1 MTIASPDL
9 VTALRTGRTSRR
21 ASGRRVVLVLGAAL
35 AATAALSLMIGET
48 FHTPAEVAAVLGG
61 RHVPGASFA
70 VGELRLPRTALAV
83 LAGASFGMSGVVF
96 QTMLRNQLASPDIIG
111 IADGAGAAGVVAIV
125 FFHLNQA
132 AVSGFALTAGL
143 LVAAG
148 IYVLSLRG
156 RFVGTRLILIGIG
169 VAALLQSVVTYS
181 LSKAASWDLP
191 TATRWL
197 TGSLNSASWQWV
209 APVAVTLMVVA
220 PLLILS
226 GHRLSV
232 LHMGTDL
239 ATGLGVPVAVTRV
252 AVIVGA
258 VALIAVATAACGPV
272 AFVAFM
278 SGPVA
283 LRLVGGGSSPIIP
296 SALVGALLV
305 LTADLVGQFALDTRY
320 PVGVV
325 TGLLGAPYLI
335 HLLIRSR
342 RTGGIS

>member
-1 MTIASPDL
+1 MTLPSPDL
-9 VTALRTGRTSRR
+9 ISSLRAGR
-21 ASGRRVVLVLGAAL
+21 ASHRAAGRRVTLVLAAVL
-35 AATAALSLMIGET
+35 AAVAALSLMVGET
-48 FHTPAEVAAVLGG
+48 FYSPAEVTAVLLGQ
-61 RHVPGASFA
+61 HVPGASFT
-70 VGELRLPRTALAV
+70 VGELRLPRTVLAV

-111 IADGAGAAGVVAIV
+111 VADGAGAAGVVAIV
-125 FFHLNQA
+125 FLNLSQA
-132 AVSGFALTAGL
+132 AVSGLALAAGL
-143 LVAAG
+143 AVAAG
-148 IYVLSLRG
+148 IYALSLRG
-156 RFVGTRLILIGIG
+156 GFAGARLILMGIG

-209 APVAVTLMVVA
+209 APVAVTLAVVA
-220 PLLILS
+220 PLVVLS

-232 LHMGTDL
+232 LRMGDDL
-239 ATGLGVPVAVTRV
+239 AAGLGVPVTATRITV
-252 AVIVGA
+252 LAGA

-278 SGPVA
+278 SGPAA
-283 LRLVGGGSSPIIP
+283 LRLVGGSASPVIP
-296 SALVGALLV
+296 AALVGALLV
-305 LTADLVGQFALDTRY
+305 LTADLVGQFALGARY

-325 TGLLGAPYLI
+325 TGMLGAPYLI

-342 RTGGIS
+342 RTGGIA